1 MNMADDYY
9 IDLEGFSLE
18 RFKEVLETKELLPGR
33 MILKE
38 QLDERFG
45 LLDSMGINN
54 LQELWDTLKTKKR
67 VVSFAAES
75 GLSQEYLVVLRRE
88 VGSYIPKPVNL
99 KELPDFEAE
108 TIERLA
114 SAGITTTKHLFDRA
128 KTKRQR
134 TELCE
139 ELGIPP
145 EVMLGLIKLSDLT
158 RIVGVGP
165 VFARILYEAGAD
177 RLEAFVTQSPDELL
191 AKTQEVV
198 VSRGYTPGNIRE
210 EDITYCLETARLL
223 PQVVEY
229 E

>member
-1 MNMADDYY
+1 MADNYY

-33 MILKE
+33 VILKE
-38 QLDERFG
+38 ELDERFG
-45 LLDSMGINN
+45 LLASMGINN
-54 LQELWDTLKTKKR
+54 LQELWDALKTKKR
-67 VVSFAAES
+67 VAGFADES

-88 VGSYIPKPVNL
+88 VGSYIPEPVNL
-99 KELPDFEAE
+99 SALPDIEVE

-114 SAGITTTKHLFDRA
+114 GEGIKNTKHLFDRA

-134 TELCE
+134 AELSE
-139 ELGIPP
+139 ELDIPP
-145 EVMLGLIKLSDLT
+145 EDMLELVKLSDLV

-165 VFARILYEAGAD
+165 VFARILYEAGVD
-177 RLEAFVTQSPDELL
+177 RLGTFVAQSPDELL
-191 AKTQEVV
+191 AKTQDVIA
-198 VSRGYTPGNIRE
+198 SKGYPGGNLRE
-210 EDITYCLETARLL
+210 EDIIYCLETANLL

>member
-1 MNMADDYY
+1 MADDYY

-18 RFKEVLETKELLPGR
+18 RFKEVLQTKDLLPGR

-45 LLDSMGINN
+45 LLDSVGIHN
-54 LQELWDTLKTKKR
+54 LQELWDALKTKQR
-67 VVSFAAES
+67 LVGFADET
-75 GLSQEYLVVLRRE
+75 GLSQEYLVLLRRE

-99 KELPDFEAE
+99 KELPDIEAE

-114 SAGITTTKHLFDRA
+114 SAGIKTTKHLFDRA

-134 TELCE
+134 AELSE

-145 EVMLGLIKLSDLT
+145 EVVLEVVKLSDLV

-165 VFARILYEAGAD
+165 VFARILYEAGVD
-177 RLEAFVTQSPDELL
+177 SLEAFVTQSPEALL
-191 AKTQEVV
+191 AKTQEVI

-210 EDITYCLETARLL
+210 EDITYCLETANLL

-229 E
+229 K

>member
-1 MNMADDYY
+1 MADDYY

-18 RFKEVLETKELLPGR
+18 RFKEVLETKELSPGR
-33 MILKE
+33 VILKE
-38 QLDERFG
+38 GLDERFEV
-45 LLDSMGINN
+45 LDSMGISN
-54 LQELWDTLKTKKR
+54 LQALWDALKTKKR
-67 VVSFAAES
+67 VASFADDS

-99 KELPDFEAE
+99 KELPDIEAE

-114 SAGITTTKHLFDRA
+114 RAGIKTTKHLFDRA

-134 TELCE
+134 AELSE

-145 EVMLGLIKLSDLT
+145 EVVLELVKLSDLA

-165 VFARILYEAGAD
+165 VFARILYEAGTD

-191 AKTQEVV
+191 AKTREVM
-198 VSRGYTPGNIRE
+198 VSRGDRPGHIRE
-210 EDITYCLETARLL
+210 EDMEYCLETARLL

>member
-1 MNMADDYY
+1 MADDYY

-18 RFKEVLETKELLPGR
+18 RFKEVLQTKDLLPGR

-45 LLDSMGINN
+45 LLDSVGIHN
-54 LQELWDTLKTKKR
+54 LQELWDALKTKQR
-67 VVSFAAES
+67 LAGFADET
-75 GLSQEYLVVLRRE
+75 GLSQEYLVLLRRE

-99 KELPDFEAE
+99 KELPDIEAE

-114 SAGITTTKHLFDRA
+114 SAGIKTTKHLFDRA

-134 TELCE
+134 AELSE

-145 EVMLGLIKLSDLT
+145 EVVLEVVKLSDLV

-165 VFARILYEAGAD
+165 VFARILYEAGVD
-177 RLEAFVTQSPDELL
+177 SLEAFVTQSPEALL
-191 AKTQEVV
+191 AKTQEVI

-210 EDITYCLETARLL
+210 EDIVYCLETANLL

-229 E
+229 K

>member
-1 MNMADDYY
+1 MADDYY

-18 RFKEVLETKELLPGR
+18 RFKEVLQTKDLLPGR

-45 LLDSMGINN
+45 LLDSVGIHN
-54 LQELWDTLKTKKR
+54 LQELWDALKTKQR
-67 VVSFAAES
+67 LVGFADET
-75 GLSQEYLVVLRRE
+75 GLSQEYLVLLRRE

-99 KELPDFEAE
+99 KELPDIEAE

-114 SAGITTTKHLFDRA
+114 SAGIKTTKHLFDRA

-134 TELCE
+134 AELSE

-145 EVMLGLIKLSDLT
+145 EVVLEVVKLSDLV

-165 VFARILYEAGAD
+165 VFARILYEAGVD
-177 RLEAFVTQSPDELL
+177 SLEAFVTQSPEALL
-191 AKTQEVV
+191 AKTQEVI

-210 EDITYCLETARLL
+210 EDIVYCLETANLL

-229 E
+229 K